1 MSEKWK
7 PVLTVEHILLS
18 VISMLIDP
26 NLESPANVD
35 AAIMFK
41 NDRVNYDKKIK
52 QLAKKS
58 M

>member
-1 MSEKWK
+1 
-7 PVLTVEHILLS
+7 
-18 VISMLIDP
+18 MLADP

-41 NDRVNYDKKIK
+41 NNRAAYDKKLK

>member
-1 MSEKWK
+1 
-7 PVLTVEHILLS
+7 
-18 VISMLIDP
+18 MLVDP

-41 NDRVNYDKKIK
+41 NDKAAYDKKLK

-58 M
+58 IEG

>member
-1 MSEKWK
+1 
-7 PVLTVEHILLS
+7 VLTVEHILLS
-18 VISMLIDP
+18 VISMLADP

-41 NDRVNYDKKIK
+41 NDRPAYDKKLK